1 MAYPLSQKTPL
12 TSIAHGASPYRDI
25 NAGGQWACGS
35 HKRWGS
41 LLSREYNQDC
51 AACNPCT
58 DDRMAVRD
66 AVRDNWVGG
75 CCNGETY
82 DKLAER
88 QSWPWRDGVASPSL
102 TGAALAILPASHNA
116 QSYLLPLTE
125 KYAGTSLAELD
136 SPAPT
141 YFLAR

>member
-12 TSIAHGASPYRDI
+12 TSIEVGASPYRDI
-25 NAGGQWACGS
+25 NAGGQWACGAQS
-35 HKRWGS
+35 RWGS
-41 LLSREYNQDC
+41 LLSREYSQPC

-58 DDRMAVRD
+58 DDRMAVRN
-66 AVRDNWVGG
+66 AVRDSWVGG

-82 DKLAER
+82 DTLSEA
-88 QSWPWRDGVASPSL
+88 QGWPWRDGVASRSL
-102 TGAALAILPASHNA
+102 SGAAVAILSASKNA

-125 KYAGTSLAELD
+125 KYAGASLAELG
-136 SPAPT
+136 SPAPN